1 MSTIEKYNFSTDL
14 YFQYIL
20 YFYILD
26 LKDSLFRVFKDF
38 LNQVRLGSVLCFT
51 KQDWKNWLQLTRN
64 RLSCPEMLGFPWF
77 FKYRAHK
84 CITEDTCFLLHSN
97 FQLQYGAHK
106 CITEDTRFLLHSNLQ
121 LLQVTSSPSLDLDQ
135 SCQAGEQAK
144 INS

>member
-1 MSTIEKYNFSTDL
+1 
-14 YFQYIL
+14 
-20 YFYILD
+20 
-26 LKDSLFRVFKDF
+26 
-38 LNQVRLGSVLCFT
+38 
-51 KQDWKNWLQLTRN
+51 
-64 RLSCPEMLGFPWF
+64 MLGMFPWF

-121 LLQVTSSPSLDLDQ
+121 LQYCAHKRITEDTRFLLHSNLQLLQVTSSPSLDLDQ

-144 INS
+144 LNSWWVDFFYTVLMLISGLTSFLPDPLKFQW